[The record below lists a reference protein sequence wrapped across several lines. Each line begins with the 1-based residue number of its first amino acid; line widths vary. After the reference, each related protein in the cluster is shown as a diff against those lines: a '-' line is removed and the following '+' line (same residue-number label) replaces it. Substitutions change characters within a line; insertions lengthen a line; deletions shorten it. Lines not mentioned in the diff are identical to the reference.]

1 MAKNTPSP
9 AGLRLWRERL
19 QRATRKQEPWLKETQ
34 DAVDLINNAP
44 GAWSKESPV
53 RGDST
58 GKTTLIVRNTL
69 GQNARS
75 EVNRLMPKNPKW
87 IADAVVP
94 FVYETVEGQDEPV
107 EQDNGQRS
115 LILQIAMNY
124 VSEAIDLP
132 EVLEEMAFDGEGGNV
147 SFVMSG
153 YEGAGDISHTAPT
166 PYDSRD
172 EGESGDLN
180 AAERRNLKRPG
191 TAHGSVKPYL
201 PTNVRLQRDKV
212 LVDPDA
218 GTPKAVNWMAHLVAR
233 PLPTMKAE
241 KVNEIVDEEI
251 PGPDGMPMMAQN
263 VRTRDKYMNLG
274 DLKPNAKPADVS
286 GPNAGNKQPDGYAED
301 FLHFWEIHYRV
312 RAENPEETKDGF
324 EYWIL
329 SMVTH
334 ADGGS
339 PEDSPVCIRHEPYPF
354 DVGGFYITM
363 YRAAL
368 TVDDLFGF
376 VPGIRDAK
384 GPSALFNTVSSQI
397 ADGTVRN
404 KTVHYFNKNILTDE
418 DIEAL
423 ANAQHTDWV
432 GLDIK
437 QNVPPEMLMGVVPS
451 TPYGPE
457 VIQEQM
463 FLASLSDSQTGRSD
477 NQRGDTSNVR
487 TAAEANIVAQETSG
501 QVAAKQK
508 RFRKAAA
515 EVMRKSM
522 VIFTHVLPEDGIW
535 YIPDTGKPG
544 KFMRFQKRD
553 LFCNADIRM
562 DLTSQVLKDDTVV
575 AQQGMQLMDMTLKVL
590 MAPPQIQQ
598 KMAPTVER
606 VYAAMGPDWEG
617 KGKAIFAPEV
627 ESASPENEHLM
638 FAAGEYVTPDQNE
651 DLQRHYETHKALLK
665 AAPRDPA
672 LSKLF
677 YANSPAMMLLIK
689 HLMETEEIMAAK
701 GMPVDIAPG
710 QAQGGGGKRGRQLG
724 NGSVPQAAPSGAEMQ
739 AQASS
744 VQGPAR
750 MGMRGRM
757 PG

>member
-1 MAKNTPSP
+1 M
-9 AGLRLWRERL
+9 WRERL
-19 QRATRKQEPWLKETQ
+19 QRATREQVAWLKETS
-34 DAVDLINNAP
+34 DNVGLICNSP
-44 GAWSKESPV
+44 GAWQSESPV
-53 RGDST
+53 RGDSS
-58 GKTTLIVRNTL
+58 GKTSLIVRNVL
-69 GQNARS
+69 GQNARA

-87 IADAVVP
+87 IAEAVVP
-94 FVYETVEGQDEPV
+94 FVFEEVNGEV
-107 EQDNGQRS
+107 IEQDNGQRCV
-115 LILQIAMNY
+115 ILQGAMNY
-124 VSEAIDLP
+124 VSNAIDLP
-132 EVLEEMAFDGEGGNV
+132 EVLEEAAFDGECGNV
-147 SFVMSG
+147 SFVMCG

-166 PYDSRD
+166 PYDTRD
-172 EGESGDLN
+172 EGSMGNLN
-180 AAERRNLKRPG
+180 AKERKDAKRPG

-218 GTPKAVNWMAHLVAR
+218 GTPKAVNWFAHLVAR

-241 KVNEIVDEEI
+241 KVNEIVEEEI
-251 PGPDGMPMMAQN
+251 AGPDGMPMMAQN
-263 VRTRDKYMNLG
+263 VKTRSKYVNLD
-274 DLKPNAKPADVS
+274 DLKPNANPSDVS
-286 GPNAGNKQPDGYAED
+286 GPNGGNKKPDGYAED

-312 RAENPEETKDGF
+312 RSLTPENTKDGF

-329 SMVTH
+329 SMVDKG
-334 ADGGS
+334 ADGKDGS
-339 PEDSPVCIRHEPYPF
+339 SDSPVYIRHEPYPF
-354 DVGGFYITM
+354 DVGGFYIKM
-363 YRAAL
+363 YRASL
-368 TVDDLFGF
+368 TVDDLLGF

-384 GPSALFNTVSSQI
+384 GPSALFNTVSSQV

-404 KTVHYFNKNILTDE
+404 KTVHWFNKNVLTDE

-437 QNVPPEMLMGVVPS
+437 QNVPPDMLMGVVPS

-508 RFRKAAA
+508 RFRKFAA
-515 EVMRKSM
+515 EVMQADM
-522 VIFTHVLPEDGIW
+522 VIFSHVLPEDGIF

-544 KFMRFQKRD
+544 KYMRFQKRD
-553 LFCNADIRM
+553 LFCNADIKM

-590 MAPPQIQQ
+590 MAPPEIQK

-638 FAAGEYVTPDQNE
+638 FMVGKYITPDQNE
-651 DLQRHYETHKALLK
+651 DLVRHYETHKALLK
-665 AAPRDPA
+665 AAPRDED
-672 LSKLF
+672 LSKAF
-677 YANSPAMMLLIK
+677 YANSPPMMLLIQ

-724 NGSVPQAAPSGAEMQ
+724 NGSVPQAAPSGAELQ
-739 AQASS
+739 AQAGS

-750 MGMRGRM
+750 PGMRGRM